1 MIDMARHMDVAMA
14 GLSPSTWR
22 LFSDLK
28 QKLLFLCSTILQVDF
43 YPEGRG
49 YSGVFSGRDNYYPRD
64 DYFYGGGYRYILS
77 IHHLSRFVFS
87 WSIWQKQSVKKPA
100 RFQSRRSVDV

>member
-28 QKLLFLCSTILQVDF
+28 AFVFLCSTILQVDF

-87 WSIWQKQSVKKPA
+87 WQKQSVKKPA